1 MSHYKQLL
9 QASFK
14 SNDTEEWVDIHFTRK
29 IGLLIALA
37 CRKLHIRPNTVTI
50 ISIVLGLA
58 AAVMFYYS
66 DVYHNII
73 GVLLLMTAN
82 FCDSADGQLARLTN
96 SKSELGRILDGLA
109 GDIWFVGIYT
119 ALCLRMTIGEGA
131 IESIYL
137 KIGCWLLG
145 TVAGICCH
153 AVQSA
158 QADYYRQIHLW
169 MQKGEADAPLWQ
181 QNTSMVDTK
190 TRASWF
196 VRIFNIG
203 YERYSRA
210 QQHRAPIC
218 SRLIEYLLTHPSVLT
233 TQPEIKKA
241 FLTGSRP
248 LMKYTNILTFNT
260 RAFVLYITCILNIP
274 WLYFVFEII
283 ILHPLYLY
291 MVNRHERLCNEIQQ
305 MIIQLPTSET
315 QT

>member
-96 SKSELGRILDGLA
+96 SKSERGRILDGLA

-119 ALCLRMTIGEGA
+119 ALCLRMTIGV
-131 IESIYL
+131 ESIFVVLGY
-137 KIGCWLLG
+137 WLLG
-145 TVAGICCH
+145 FVAGICCH

-190 TRASWF
+190 TRPSWF

-233 TQPEIKKA
+233 AQPEVKNA
-241 FLTGSRP
+241 FLKGSRP

-260 RAFVLYITCILNIP
+260 RAFVLYISCILNIP

-305 MIIQLPTSET
+305 MITQFSTSEI